1 MIENLQASNTNMI
14 DLNIKSVPIVS
25 LPIIDCRKSL
35 FTTQEKEELRKEYER
50 HHRNARQIFLAI
62 LRDLKRQFKI
72 FLKPNQRNLKIPLDL
87 NDIETRIQQDYYKI
101 PKDLL
106 GDIEVINSSVLENS
120 YASDELILKVVFLN
134 RLRD

>member
-120 YASDELILKVVFLN
+120 YASDELILKVFFLN